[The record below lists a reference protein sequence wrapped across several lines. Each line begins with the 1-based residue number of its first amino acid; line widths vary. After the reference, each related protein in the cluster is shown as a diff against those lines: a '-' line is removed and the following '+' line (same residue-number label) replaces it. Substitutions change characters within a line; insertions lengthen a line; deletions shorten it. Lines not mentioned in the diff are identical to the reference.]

1 MNPNLHCAWLQEKKL
16 KRPVPEIEAYLMA
29 RTEEGKDYADID
41 AHDNVVSSWTIN
53 SRETDFGAKLTFS

>member
-1 MNPNLHCAWLQEKKL
+1 LQEKKL

-53 SRETDFGAKLTFS
+53 SSETDFGAKLTFS

>member
-16 KRPVPEIEAYLMA
+16 KMLVPEIEAYLMA
-29 RTEEGKDYADID
+29 RTEEGKDYTNID

-53 SRETDFGAKLTFS
+53 TRETDFGAKLTFS

>member
-16 KRPVPEIEAYLMA
+16 KMPVPEIEAYLMA
-29 RTEEGKDYADID
+29 RTEEGKDYTDID
-41 AHDNVVSSWTIN
+41 AHDNVVGYWTIN